1 MIQENLLLIAIVV
14 FVIMLIGLVLTIVEF
29 KHGELKRQ
37 VDEQEPNKYPS
48 R

>member
-14 FVIMLIGLVLTIVEF
+14 FVIMMVGLILTVLEF
-29 KHGELKRQ
+29 QHGEPNRQ
-37 VDEQEPNKYPS
+37 VEEKVPNKYPG

>member
-14 FVIMLIGLVLTIVEF
+14 FVIMLIGLVLTILEF
-29 KHGELKRQ
+29 KNGEPKRQ
-37 VDEQEPNKYPS
+37 HEEQEPNKHPS